1 MADEIQVIDLRTGVE
16 RTVTRK
22 AYMALGPN
30 VYKKVD
36 STQEQQ
42 PPASEDVQDSVD
54 EPKIQTEPA
63 AMEETPAPVKKR
75 GRKPKAISSDDAEEK

>member
-30 VYKKVD
+30 VYRKVEPV
-36 STQEQQ
+36 QEQ
-42 PPASEDVQDSVD
+42 PQDSGSD
-54 EPKIQTEPA
+54 YSGEETPTETTPA
-63 AMEETPAPVKKR
+63 VTEETPAPVKKR